1 MIRIADRDFSVD
13 EVIGTIDNPEIGA
26 IIAYVGTVRSSSE
39 GREVERIE
47 FDADQ
52 DAVDKLRELDKK
64 TLEKFDIADL
74 VLIHRI
80 GQLKVGDR
88 ILLVVVSAVHRQP
101 AFAACMSIIDG
112 IKAIHSSWAR
122 EVYHTS

>member
-1 MIRIADRDFSVD
+1 MIRITDKDFSID
-13 EVIGTIDNPEIGA
+13 ELVGAIDNPEIGA
-26 IIAYVGTVRSSSE
+26 IITYVGTVRSSSE
-39 GREVERIE
+39 GKEVEGIE

-52 DAVDKLRELDKK
+52 DAVDKLRELEKK
-64 TLEKFDIADL
+64 TLGSFDIVDV

-80 GQLKVGDR
+80 GQLKVGDK

-112 IKAIHSSWAR
+112 IKAIHSGWAR

>member
-1 MIRIADRDFSVD
+1 MIRITDRDFSVD

-26 IIAYVGTVRSSSE
+26 IVTYVGTVRSSSE
-39 GREVERIE
+39 GREVECIE

-52 DAVDKLRELDKK
+52 DAVDKLRELEKK
-64 TLEKFDIADL
+64 TLGSFDIVDV

-80 GQLKVGDR
+80 GQLKVGDK

-112 IKAIHSSWAR
+112 IKAIHSGWAR